1 MATGL
6 RWSSEQI
13 KILTLEYPTIGLK
26 NCAAKL
32 GMRCSQ
38 VRSKASKMGIRQDR
52 NSEFFKD
59 WQARAAASKIGKK
72 RPAQALLINQLKA
85 DGRLVLSD
93 AGKARISVAAK
104 KRIAKDG
111 HPRGALG
118 MKHTEETRRKIG
130 EKSKAAWQR
139 MPQDVRDQYS
149 IRGRI
154 SGAKATMNRANASW
168 KAGWREVGGQR
179 VYFRSRWEAN
189 YARYLQWLK
198 ERGEIYEWE
207 HEPHT
212 FWFEGIKRGCVS
224 YLPDFRVTENSSERV
239 YHEVKGWM
247 DDRSKTKIKRMAKYY
262 PGVKLIVINSRQYK
276 ALQKTMRSLV
286 REWEE

>member
-1 MATGL
+1 MQWTA
-6 RWSSEQI
+6 EQV
-13 KILTLEYPTIGLK
+13 KTLAFEYPTIGLK
-26 NCAAKL
+26 RCAAKL
-32 GMRCSQ
+32 GMRTSQ

-72 RPAQALLINQLKA
+72 RPAQALVINQLKA
-85 DGRLVLSD
+85 EGRLFMSE
-93 AGKARISVAAK
+93 AGKARMIAAVK
-104 KRIAKDG
+104 KRHAEYG

-118 MKHTEETRRKIG
+118 MKHTEETRKKMG

-139 MPQDVRDQYS
+139 MSDEVRDKYS
-149 IRGRI
+149 VRGAI
-154 SGAKATMNRANASW
+154 NGAKSTMNRSNASW
-168 KAGWREVGGQR
+168 KSGWREVGGQR

-212 FWFEGIKRGCVS
+212 FWFEGVKRGCMS

-247 DDRSKTKIKRMAKYY
+247 DERSKTKIERMATYY
-262 PGVKLIVINSRQYK
+262 PGVKLRVIDGRQYN
-276 ALQKTMRSLV
+276 ALQKTMRPLV